1 MDELDL
7 AGLGFPVLPPD
18 ADSAEFDAVLDALH
32 LGDEPHKG
40 SRRAVTLAV
49 AGSNGAG
56 LRTALAINLALCAAR
71 RGVRV
76 ALIDAAERNAKLTR
90 AIRRAARTPILNNGA
105 FYRAADQI
113 LLALP
118 KGFDPEIGRVRP
130 DELLQ
135 SIGRL
140 GDQPIEL
147 IICDGPDPGDGDAGQ
162 LLALV
167 DEVIV
172 LEEATDGRDARWF
185 RETLAEADVAVRA
198 VVRFDFERPRRQMRA

>member
-1 MDELDL
+1 MPGARP
-7 AGLGFPVLPPD
+7 AGGPPPGGGKI
-18 ADSAEFDAVLDALH
+18 AGRGA
-32 LGDEPHKG
+32 P
-40 SRRAVTLAV
+40 RPRAGPPAP
-49 AGSNGAG
+49 G

-76 ALIDAAERNAKLTR
+76 ALIDAAARNARLTR
-90 AIRRAARTPILNNGA
+90 AIRHAARTPILDQGA

-118 KGFDPEIGRVRP
+118 KAVDAEIGQVRP

-140 GDQPIEL
+140 GDQSIEL
-147 IICDGPDPGDGDAGQ
+147 IICDGHDPGDDDAAR
-162 LLALV
+162 LLELA

-172 LEEATDGRDARWF
+172 LEETPAGRDAQSI
-185 RETLAEADVAVRA
+185 REALNGADVAGRA
-198 VVRFDFERPRRQMRA
+198 VVRFDIARPRRQMRA